1 VFDITS
7 EVAVVS
13 KAASSHSGSTVFR
26 IAKRFFDVTISI
38 FLLPVVAVAAF
49 FVLLLNPFLN
59 PGPLFLKQ
67 ERMGRHCRPFVAYKF
82 RSMLCATV
90 IERGAGD
97 PLEHHRISKFGRF
110 LRRSRL
116 DELPQVVNVLKGDMS
131 LIGPRPDYLPH
142 AEVFLVEVPG
152 YRERH
157 AVRPGISGL
166 AQTEVGYVQGPAE
179 TRRKV
184 LADLYY
190 IRNAGF
196 LLETWIVWR
205 TLCTVFGRKGV

>member
-1 VFDITS
+1 MFDIASESVVGTS
-7 EVAVVS
+7 TTS
-13 KAASSHSGSTVFR
+13 RSGSIIFR
-26 IAKRFFDVTISI
+26 ISKRFFDLAGSI
-38 FLLPVVAVAAF
+38 LLLPLLGVAA
-49 FVLLLNPFLN
+49 LLALALNPWLN
-59 PGPLFLKQ
+59 PGPLIYKQ
-67 ERMGRHCRPFVAYKF
+67 ERMGRHCHPFVAYKF
-82 RSMLCATV
+82 RSMLYAAV

-97 PLEHHRISKFGRF
+97 PLEHQRISKFGRF

-116 DELPQVVNVLKGDMS
+116 DELPQVFNVLKGDMS

-142 AEVFLVEVPG
+142 AEVFLLEVPG

-157 AVRPGISGL
+157 AVRPGVSGL

-190 IRNAGF
+190 IRNTGF

-205 TLCTVFGRKGV
+205 TLCIVFRRKGV